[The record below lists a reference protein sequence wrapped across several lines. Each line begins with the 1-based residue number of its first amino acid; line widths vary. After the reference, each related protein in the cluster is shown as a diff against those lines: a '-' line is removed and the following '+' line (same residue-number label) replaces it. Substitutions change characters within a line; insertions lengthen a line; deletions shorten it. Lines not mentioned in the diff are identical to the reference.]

1 MTSGIERYGV
11 IASVPQGLTS
21 PSPRVTG
28 LTTAVLKDDKWLIWV
43 TPGVP
48 GDCETSSPGPGVH
61 RGRRSR

>member
-1 MTSGIERYGV
+1 MTSGIESYGV
-11 IASVPQGLTS
+11 VASVPQGLAS

-28 LTTAVLKDDKWLIWV
+28 LTTAVLKDDKRPIWV

-48 GDCETSSPGPGVH
+48 GDREASSPGPGVH